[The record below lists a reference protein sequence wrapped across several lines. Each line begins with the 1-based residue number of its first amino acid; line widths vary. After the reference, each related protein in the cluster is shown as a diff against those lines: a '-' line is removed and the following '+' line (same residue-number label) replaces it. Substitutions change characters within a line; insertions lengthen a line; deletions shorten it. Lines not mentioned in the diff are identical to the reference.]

1 MTSQL
6 GIVAAATTPALPTA
20 AGFTSPAAAA
30 ALTGGFPIA
39 VSQSPAVSN
48 ILEYI
53 YNMKGALVSKAHYE
67 QDGATMLKSFRYPE
81 HGLGNLA
88 LSNGQPLCES
98 IISIQENSLLSS
110 IHIVTLVSKNLKND
124 LI

>member
-48 ILEYI
+48 ILEYNTI
-53 YNMKGALVSKAHYE
+53 
-67 QDGATMLKSFRYPE
+67 
-81 HGLGNLA
+81 
-88 LSNGQPLCES
+88 
-98 IISIQENSLLSS
+98 
-110 IHIVTLVSKNLKND
+110 
-124 LI
+124 

>member
-53 YNMKGALVSKAHYE
+53 YNMKSALISAAHYE
-67 QDGATMLKSFRYPE
+67 QDGATTCMLKSFSYPE

-88 LSNGQPLCES
+88 LSDGKVCCCRS
-98 IISIQENSLLSS
+98 TT
-110 IHIVTLVSKNLKND
+110 V
-124 LI
+124 

>member
-1 MTSQL
+1 
-6 GIVAAATTPALPTA
+6 
-20 AGFTSPAAAA
+20 
-30 ALTGGFPIA
+30 
-39 VSQSPAVSN
+39 
-48 ILEYI
+48 
-53 YNMKGALVSKAHYE
+53 MKGALVSRAHYE
-67 QDGATMLKSFRYPE
+67 QDGATILKSFRYPE
-81 HGLGNLA
+81 HRLGNLA

>member
-1 MTSQL
+1 MVKFADTEKERQLRRMQQMTSQL

-48 ILEYI
+48 ILEYNTI
-53 YNMKGALVSKAHYE
+53 
-67 QDGATMLKSFRYPE
+67 
-81 HGLGNLA
+81 
-88 LSNGQPLCES
+88 
-98 IISIQENSLLSS
+98 
-110 IHIVTLVSKNLKND
+110 
-124 LI
+124 